1 MKIIFEYTEDLN
13 AQAENGDQDAQFAIA
28 MCFDHGYGIV
38 KDPFEAIPWYK
49 KAAEQG
55 TLMHSYRLGELYGD
69 NEQKDQAKS
78 WYLKAAKK
86 GHREAMYTLGGFFP
100 LTIPLRKTWNRL
112 STGTQKLPSSDM
124 WQRRTTWGVF
134 FTMTLRLCIIQN
146 LLHPAL
152 NRLQVTVSP

>member
-1 MKIIFEYTEDLN
+1 MNEDNFEYTEDLN

-55 TLMHSYRLGELYGD
+55 HPDALFRLGELYGD

-86 GHREAMYTLGGFFP
+86 GHREAMYTLGGFF
-100 LTIPLRKTWNRL
+100 
-112 STGTQKLPSSDM
+112 STDNSSKEDM
-124 WQRRTTWGVF
+124 EQAQHWYSEAAQ
-134 FTMTLRLCIIQN
+134 Q
-146 LLHPAL
+146 
-152 NRLQVTVSP
+152 